1 MAIIFVKDREA
12 KISELN
18 ADSGMNLMEIIR
30 DAGMDIEAA
39 CGGCC
44 ACATC
49 HIYVSDKWI
58 SKLPQANEDEEA
70 MLDQTFH
77 VKKNSRLAC
86 QIEFNEDLDK
96 IEVELA
102 QE

>member
-1 MAIIFVKDREA
+1 MTKIIVKDRQGNIKE
-12 KISELN
+12 IS
-18 ADSGMNLMEIIR
+18 ADLGMSLMEIIR
-30 DAGMDIEAA
+30 EAGMEIEAS

-49 HIYVSDKWI
+49 HIYVDTSWV
-58 SKLPQANEDEEA
+58 SKLLKTDDDEES
-70 MLDQTFH
+70 MLDQAFN

-86 QIEFNEDLDK
+86 QIEFVNDLDG

-102 QE
+102 PE

>member
-30 DAGMDIEAA
+30 DAGMNIEAA
-39 CGGCC
+39 CGRCC

>member
-1 MAIIFVKDREA
+1 MTKIIVKDRQGNIKE
-12 KISELN
+12 IS
-18 ADSGMNLMEIIR
+18 ADLGMSLMEIIR
-30 DAGMDIEAA
+30 EAGMEIEAS

-49 HIYVSDKWI
+49 HIYVNTSWV
-58 SKLPQANEDEEA
+58 SKLLKADDDEES
-70 MLDQTFH
+70 MLDQAFN

-86 QIEFNEDLDK
+86 QIEFVSDLDG

-102 QE
+102 PE

>member
-30 DAGMDIEAA
+30 DAGMNIEAA

>member
-1 MAIIFVKDREA
+1 MSNIIVKDRNGNIE
-12 KISELN
+12 KISAN
-18 ADSGMNLMEIIR
+18 SGMTLMEIIR

-49 HIYVSDKWI
+49 HIYVDSKW
-58 SKLPQANEDEEA
+58 LPNLKEKEEDEES
-70 MLDQTFH
+70 MLDQVFD
-77 VKKNSRLAC
+77 VKENSRLGC
-86 QIEFNEDLDK
+86 QIEFTEEISG

-102 QE
+102 SE